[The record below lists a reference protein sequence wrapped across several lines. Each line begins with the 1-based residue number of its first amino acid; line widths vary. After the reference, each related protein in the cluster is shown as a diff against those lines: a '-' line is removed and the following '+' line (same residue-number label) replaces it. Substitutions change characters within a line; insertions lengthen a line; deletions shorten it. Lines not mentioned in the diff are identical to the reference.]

1 LTRKGPP
8 TTTAIAIIKVV
19 TTSRILSPALNYYP
33 TTRLIYVRTANN
45 CTRQQNKLSPP
56 FPVVILGVGD
66 VHISSSVKNY
76 VPFFT
81 LRSSRR

>member
-1 LTRKGPP
+1 LTRNGPP
-8 TTTAIAIIKVV
+8 TITAIAIIKVV
-19 TTSRILSPALNYYP
+19 TTSYILFTALSYYP

-45 CTRQQNKLSPP
+45 CTRQQNKLSLL
-56 FPVVILGVGD
+56 FLAVILGVGD

-81 LRSSRR
+81 LWSSRG